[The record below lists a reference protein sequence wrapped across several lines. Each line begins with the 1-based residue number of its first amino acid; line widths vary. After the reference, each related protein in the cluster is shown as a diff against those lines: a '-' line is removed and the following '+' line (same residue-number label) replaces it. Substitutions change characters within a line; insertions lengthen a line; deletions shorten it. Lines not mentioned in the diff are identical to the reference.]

1 MEASDVDGVIRLA
14 AAIQAS
20 AAESVGPTSAQALI
34 EAADRYRRAV
44 DALLPEELAAEFRVL
59 FPPDSAQSGTAVT
72 RNAELAARA
81 HEQLV
86 AMAAWASGLPKGA
99 R

>member
-1 MEASDVDGVIRLA
+1 MEAFNVDAVMRLA
-14 AAIQAS
+14 AAMRAS
-20 AAESVGPTSAQALI
+20 AAESAGPTSAQALI

-44 DALLPEELAAEFRVL
+44 DALLPEGLAAEFRVL
-59 FPPDSAQSGTAVT
+59 FPPDSAPSGTAT
-72 RNAELAARA
+72 ARNAELAARA

>member
-1 MEASDVDGVIRLA
+1 METANVDGVMRLA
-14 AAIQAS
+14 AAMQAS

-34 EAADRYRRAV
+34 EAAERYRRAV
-44 DALLPEELAAEFRVL
+44 DALLPEALAAEFRVL
-59 FPPDSAQSGTAVT
+59 FPPDSAQSATAVT

-86 AMAAWASGLPKGA
+86 AMAAWAGGLAKGSK
-99 R
+99 